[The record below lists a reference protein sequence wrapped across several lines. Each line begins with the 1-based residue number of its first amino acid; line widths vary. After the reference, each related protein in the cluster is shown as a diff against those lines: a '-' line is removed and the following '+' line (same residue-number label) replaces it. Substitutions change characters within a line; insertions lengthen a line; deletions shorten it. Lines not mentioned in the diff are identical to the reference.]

1 VFVLACLFMVV
12 LYKSEQFDISSTD
25 ISSRVIFSTMA
36 VVNECGI
43 ILKVGLDSRLNYCIG
58 DVYKHM
64 NVDLCL

>member
-1 VFVLACLFMVV
+1 MMWQNRLQCLSLACLFMVV

-43 ILKVGLDSRLNYCIG
+43 ILKVGLDE
-58 DVYKHM
+58 M
-64 NVDLCL
+64 

>member
-25 ISSRVIFSTMA
+25 ISSRVIFSIMA

-43 ILKVGLDSRLNYCIG
+43 ILKVGLDE
-58 DVYKHM
+58 M
-64 NVDLCL
+64 